1 VELVGQESVYLE
13 AEPVSGRRSLRAYE
27 WVTGFLGLAIVI
39 QAIVAEGLR
48 GDRLLMG
55 FWALSHLFFLD
66 KTVFLAPDVAF
77 MPGFPIVIAA
87 LWTTGPP
94 GTAWLILTS
103 LIWQGI
109 RNRDRISRVAFNSGS
124 IAISIAVADSVASA
138 IFRGITKPLN
148 PLSIGG
154 LVYGLI
160 LILTYH
166 LILTGACTLLL
177 YIEDPKLPFI
187 SRLIRSFKKSLTWI
201 MPSYYFFSM
210 LLIYLAETGGIIASV
225 FFFSAIYA
233 LWRQFYFSQAYK
245 QESVRA
251 ATDSLTGLANRE
263 GFRRYLDSTLS
274 EAKLPVAVLFVDID
288 DFKSVNDE
296 FGHEFGDSILC
307 TVASLL
313 KKLVREDDL
322 VVRWGGEE
330 FVVFLWNTSIEQALA
345 IAERICG
352 AARHCELP
360 LGAQITVSIGCSGTD
375 DINEVPGLVAAADNA
390 LYHAKH
396 RGKDRV
402 YVAATSK

>member
-1 VELVGQESVYLE
+1 
-13 AEPVSGRRSLRAYE
+13 
-27 WVTGFLGLAIVI
+27 
-39 QAIVAEGLR
+39 
-48 GDRLLMG
+48 
-55 FWALSHLFFLD
+55 
-66 KTVFLAPDVAF
+66 
-77 MPGFPIVIAA
+77 
-87 LWTTGPP
+87 
-94 GTAWLILTS
+94 
-103 LIWQGI
+103 
-109 RNRDRISRVAFNSGS
+109 
-124 IAISIAVADSVASA
+124 
-138 IFRGITKPLN
+138 
-148 PLSIGG
+148 
-154 LVYGLI
+154 
-160 LILTYH
+160 
-166 LILTGACTLLL
+166 
-177 YIEDPKLPFI
+177 
-187 SRLIRSFKKSLTWI
+187 